1 MPNVFDCMQQSRT
14 SNWNKKTP
22 RRFCNLKTHGRR
34 FQVASHALTDTLS
47 NHYLFR
53 KGPHP
58 TAAVR
63 AGGSSI
69 PARALQVD
77 LLLHVERIIYGT
89 DANIEEMRQRLHM
102 HITRITPPHDYLMRL
117 ANNMIPAL
125 GAISLYACI
134 RLCNGTQLYQRRAD
148 VLPNV
153 YVCVVMNEY
162 V

>member
-1 MPNVFDCMQQSRT
+1 M
-14 SNWNKKTP
+14 
-22 RRFCNLKTHGRR
+22 
-34 FQVASHALTDTLS
+34 
-47 NHYLFR
+47 
-53 KGPHP
+53 
-58 TAAVR
+58 R

-117 ANNMIPAL
+117 ANNITPAL

-134 RLCNGTQLYQRRAD
+134 RLCHGTQLYQRRAD

-153 YVCVVMNEY
+153 CVCVGMYEY
-162 V
+162 M